1 MTALLKIWALRQG
14 ARSENILYGSLNDDQ
29 RRRSVKDRATLRAE
43 FWRPAG
49 SVAPQSQSALATL
62 PRRGLPAVRQN
73 FSAAVPIYQMASH

>member
-43 FWRPAG
+43 FWRTAG
-49 SVAPQSQSALATL
+49 SVAPQSQTLAGYASSSRLASRPSELSAPSPYL
-62 PRRGLPAVRQN
+62 
-73 FSAAVPIYQMASH
+73 